1 MTATWYPQGPQSRGK
16 RLWKAVTDGWDLDP
30 HEPLLLEEA
39 ALVSRPV
46 QKG

>member
-1 MTATWYPQGPQSRGK
+1 
-16 RLWKAVTDGWDLDP
+16 VTDGWDLDP
-30 HEPLLLEEA
+30 HELLLLEEA